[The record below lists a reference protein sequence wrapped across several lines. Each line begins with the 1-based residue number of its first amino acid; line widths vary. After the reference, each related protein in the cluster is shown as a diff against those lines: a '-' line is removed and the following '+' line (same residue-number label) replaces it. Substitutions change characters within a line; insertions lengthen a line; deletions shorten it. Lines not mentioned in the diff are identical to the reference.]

1 MTTWNRGED
10 RPMLGDDLID
20 RIRAHA
26 AHPDDD
32 ELGVAAND
40 LLHEL
45 FSGYP
50 VENLARLL
58 HAGDDTCVRTG
69 TWLLSELGERAAP
82 MTGELPALLA
92 HPLRYVRFYA
102 LDVVLVNGRHGD
114 VLAPAL
120 KLAQDPEAAVRWKA
134 LSFLAGASQDQ
145 LAAGASRLEDGRVRD
160 LTEWL
165 AGGPAPRDVV
175 ARLGDPDL
183 ATRLFAA
190 AAAARL
196 AAEDTGPLEAAAGAE
211 DREIS
216 SFASERL
223 GSPR

>member
-1 MTTWNRGED
+1 
-10 RPMLGDDLID
+10 MLGDDLID
-20 RIRAHA
+20 RICGHA
-26 AHPDDD
+26 SDLDDD
-32 ELGVAAND
+32 WLGVAAND

-50 VENLARLL
+50 VENLTRLL
-58 HAGDDTCVRTG
+58 RAGDDTCVRTG

-82 MTGELPALLA
+82 LTGELPVLLG
-92 HPLRYVRFYA
+92 HPLRHVRFFA
-102 LDVVLVNGRHGD
+102 LDVVLVNGRHGG

-120 KLAQDPEAAVRWKA
+120 KLTQDPEAAVRWKA

-145 LAAGASRLEDGRVRD
+145 LAAGAAGLEAGRVRD

-165 AGGPAPRDVV
+165 AGRPASRDVV
-175 ARLGDPDL
+175 ARLGDSDL
-183 ATRLFAA
+183 TTRLFAA

-196 AAEDTGPLEAAAGAE
+196 AAEDTGPLEAAARAE

-223 GSPR
+223 GSSR